1 MTLHDISAAI
11 FDIDG
16 TLLDSSPVW
25 DDLGE
30 RFLKSRG
37 VVPKPGLAEIPA
49 RRWNGWGCCRCSPG

>member
-1 MTLHDISAAI
+1 MTLKDISAAI

-37 VVPKPGLAEIPA
+37 VVPKPGLAEILA
-49 RRWNGWGCCRCSPG
+49 EMTLSLIHI